1 MRDLIRSVRS
11 HTRGRSEGP
20 SEPDAV
26 AELALWAS
34 TADGVLDE
42 TEVEELSALL
52 ARIEGLAGFD
62 ADRAR
67 TIVSAMAAK
76 YPSEDAIATRIL
88 ELAAHIHEPELRTRS
103 YQLAIWSCAR
113 DGQFSEEE
121 AAFLENLQEALELSD
136 DEADALLKATI
147 ETAE

>member
-1 MRDLIRSVRS
+1 MRDLIRSVRVRA
-11 HTRGRSEGP
+11 HGGGEGP

-34 TADGVLDE
+34 TADGVLDKA
-42 TEVEELSALL
+42 EVEELSAVL
-52 ARIEGLAGFD
+52 ARVEGLAGFD
-62 ADRAR
+62 VARAR
-67 TIVSAMAAK
+67 AIVNRMAQM

-88 ELAAHIHEPELRTRS
+88 ELAAHIRAPELRTCS

-136 DEADALLKATI
+136 DEADALLRATI
-147 ETAE
+147 EV